1 MQNVRANKVNKSTPR
16 SQRWYDRHYW
26 SLLLA
31 FVSFLVAYLIGSR
44 SLDTGSW
51 QQYVTTF
58 VLVVFGLNR
67 LGHAAHTAA
76 KSLWSIH

>member
-1 MQNVRANKVNKSTPR
+1 MVKSKPTPK
-16 SQRWYDRHYW
+16 SQRWYDQHYW

-31 FVSFLVAYLIGSR
+31 LTALLVAYLIGSR

-51 QQYVTTF
+51 QQYGLTF
-58 VLVVFGLNR
+58 LCLFFSLNR

-76 KSLWSIH
+76 KSIWTKRKD